1 MMVIRPEVI
10 ERRLKKLNE
19 YIKILQSL
27 QKYSLEEFTSD
38 PERYGSAE
46 RFFQLAI
53 ESTIDIGNHIVAD
66 MNLGE
71 TRWSSDIPSILE
83 EKGYISLSLRE
94 TWIKMIGFRNLLV
107 HDYLDIERQ
116 TVYQILQEKTEDLIA
131 LEKIFAQFL

>member
-1 MMVIRPEVI
+1 MMVRPEVI
-10 ERRLKKLNE
+10 ERRLNKLNE
-19 YIKILQSL
+19 YIAILQST
-27 QKYSLEEFTSD
+27 QKYSLNEFISN

-53 ESTIDIGNHIVAD
+53 EATIDIGNHIVAD
-66 MNLGE
+66 MNLGK

-83 EKGYISLSLRE
+83 EKGYISLPLRE

-107 HDYLDIERQ
+107 HDYLDIERES
-116 TVYQILQEKTEDLIA
+116 VYQVLQEKLDDLVA